1 MSFKKT
7 IGKLHLWLGLSTG
20 LIVFIVSITGA
31 MYVFK
36 EEIQGIIRKEYIYH
50 HEPNIAQ
57 KHTLPLRKIEA
68 LVNQQTHERYPLHW
82 VEIPLNKA
90 QSYKFVYH
98 ESNNNGWNY
107 FDRLV
112 IYKTAYVNPFTG
124 KVLAVFDEKNGFFNI
139 VKFIHWSLL
148 LRNDWG
154 KYIVGIPVL
163 IFIISLI
170 SGIILWWPK
179 NKSAAKQRF
188 WFSWKNVKNW
198 RRKNYDLHNVL
209 GFYSSFFAL
218 IIAITG
224 IFYSFFAVK
233 ALIYFTFS
241 GGQTKYPDFSTYK
254 TSAPIEQRKA
264 QTIDRISQQ
273 VEQRFP
279 HAYGYRIDLGQ
290 AHLDDH
296 KHENLS
302 VFVKELSYSYHK
314 NHNLIFDENSGKLLH
329 VHKHQDKNLGE
340 KAIAANYD
348 VHVGSIFGIWSKIL
362 AFVVS
367 LICASL
373 PVSGF
378 LIWWGR
384 RKKKNVTSSKKQIL
398 TEPVTH

>member
-20 LIVFIVSITGA
+20 IIVFIVSITGA

-36 EEIQGIIRKEYIYH
+36 DEIQNLLRREVIYHKETHIESKKTLPIRK
-50 HEPNIAQ
+50 
-57 KHTLPLRKIEA
+57 LEA
-68 LVNQQTHERYPLHW
+68 ITNQQTQQQYPLHW
-82 VEIPLNKA
+82 VEIPLDKT
-90 QSYKFVYH
+90 QSYKFVYY
-98 ESNNNGWNY
+98 ESTPEGWNY

-124 KVLAVFDEKNGFFNI
+124 KVLAIFDEKNGFFNI
-139 VKFIHWSLL
+139 IKFIHWSLL
-148 LRNDWG
+148 LKSEWG
-154 KYIVGIPVL
+154 KYVVGIPVL

-209 GFYSSFFAL
+209 GFYSSFFA
-218 IIAITG
+218 IIISFTG
-224 IFYSFFAVK
+224 IFYSFFIVK
-233 ALIYFTFS
+233 ALIYFIFS
-241 GGQTKYPDFSTYK
+241 GGQTKYPDFSSFK
-254 TSAPIEQRKA
+254 TSAPVEQKTP
-264 QTIDRISQQ
+264 QTIDKISQQ
-273 VEQRFP
+273 VESLFP
-279 HAYGYRIDLGQ
+279 NAYGYRIDLGQ
-290 AHLDDH
+290 THLDDH

-314 NHNLIFDENSGKLLH
+314 NHNLIFDENSGKLLN

-340 KAIAANYD
+340 KMIAANYD
-348 VHVGSIFGIWSKIL
+348 IHVGAVFGLWSKII

-367 LICASL
+367 LISASL

-384 RKKKNVTSSKKQIL
+384 RKKKNVTSSKKQNV
-398 TEPVTH
+398 TESVTH